1 MSARTT
7 NALIERADRTA
18 EAAYVLL
25 RTTRLRE
32 RWEARGAEV
41 HLVGSLATGLLL
53 KHLDI
58 DLHVYTP
65 TLDPADGFAI
75 AASLAP
81 CRLEYRDLSDTSER
95 CLEWH
100 LWLRDAA
107 DRKWQVDVIQMSPDS
122 PYKGYFEHRT
132 ERIRA
137 ALTPET
143 RNVILAIKDNIP
155 LGTRIPGILI
165 YMAVLHDGIRTPADF
180 QVWLRDHPLDG
191 ILDWCPEEI
200 E

>member
-1 MSARTT
+1 MPELDD
-7 NALIERADRTA
+7 LIVRAECAA
-18 EAAYVLL
+18 EAAHALL
-25 RTTRLRE
+25 RATRLRE

-53 KHLDI
+53 RHLDI

-75 AASLAP
+75 AAALAP
-81 CRLEYRDLSDTSER
+81 RRLEFRDLSDTPER

-100 LWLRDAA
+100 LWIRDAA
-107 DRKWQVDVIQMSPDS
+107 DREWQVDVIQMPPDS
-122 PYKGYFEHRT
+122 PYKGYFECRA

-143 RNVILAIKDNIP
+143 RRAVLALKDTVQP
-155 LGTRIPGILI
+155 DAHVPGILLC
-165 YMAVLHDGIRTPADF
+165 MAVLRDGIRTPAALRD
-180 QVWLRDHPLDG
+180 WLRDHPLDG
-191 ILDWCPEEI
+191 ILDWCP
-200 E
+200 

>member
-1 MSARTT
+1 MSAHTT
-7 NALIERADRTA
+7 DALIERAERTA
-18 EAAYVLL
+18 EAAHALL
-25 RTTRLRE
+25 RDTRLCE

-100 LWLRDAA
+100 LWFRDAD
-107 DRKWQVDVIQMSPDS
+107 DREWQVDVIQMSHDS
-122 PYKGYFEHRT
+122 PYKGYFEHRA

-137 ALTPET
+137 VLTPET
-143 RNVILAIKDNIP
+143 RCAILTLKDAVP
-155 LGTRIPGILI
+155 PDTHVPGILI
-165 YMAVLHDGIRTPADF
+165 YMAVLRDGIRTPETFRA
-180 QVWLRDHPLDG
+180 WLRDHPFDG
-191 ILDWCPEEI
+191 ILNWCP
-200 E
+200 

>member
-1 MSARTT
+1 MSTHTT
-7 NALIERADRTA
+7 NPLIERAERTA
-18 EAAYVLL
+18 EAAYALL
-25 RTTRLRE
+25 RDTRLRE

-58 DLHVYTP
+58 DLHVYTN

-75 AASLAP
+75 ATALAP
-81 CRLEYRDLSDTSER
+81 QRLEYRDLSDTSER

-100 LWLRDAA
+100 LWFRDA
-107 DRKWQVDVIQMSPDS
+107 DEREWQVDVIQMSHDS

-137 ALTPET
+137 VLTPET
-143 RNVILAIKDNIP
+143 RRAILTLKDAVP
-155 LGTRIPGILI
+155 ADTHVPGILI
-165 YMAVLHDGIRTPADF
+165 YMAVLRDGIRTPKAF
-180 QVWLRDHPLDG
+180 RAWLCDHPLDG
-191 ILDWCPEEI
+191 ILDWCP
-200 E
+200 

>member
-1 MSARTT
+1 MSTHTT
-7 NALIERADRTA
+7 DSLIERAERTA
-18 EAAYVLL
+18 EAAYALL
-25 RTTRLRE
+25 RTTRLCE

-65 TLDPADGFAI
+65 TLDTADGFAI
-75 AASLAP
+75 ATSLAP

-107 DRKWQVDVIQMSPDS
+107 DREWQVDVIQMLPDS
-122 PYKGYFEHRT
+122 PYKDYFEHRA

-137 ALTPET
+137 VLTPEA
-143 RNVILAIKDNIP
+143 RHAILALKDDVP
-155 LGTRIPGILI
+155 VGTHIPGILI
-165 YMAVLHDGIRTPADF
+165 YMAVLRDGIRTPEAF
-180 QVWLRDHPLDG
+180 RAWLRDHPLEG
-191 ILDWCPEEI
+191 IIEWCP
-200 E
+200 

>member
-1 MSARTT
+1 MPELDD
-7 NALIERADRTA
+7 LIVRAECAA
-18 EAAYVLL
+18 EAAHALL
-25 RTTRLRE
+25 RATRLRE

-53 KHLDI
+53 RHLDI

-65 TLDPADGFAI
+65 TIDPADGFAI
-75 AASLAP
+75 AAALAP
-81 CRLEYRDLSDTSER
+81 SRLEFRDLSDTPER

-107 DRKWQVDVIQMSPDS
+107 AREWQVDVIQMPPDS
-122 PYKGYFEHRT
+122 PYKGYFECRA

-143 RNVILAIKDNIP
+143 RRAILALKDTVP
-155 LGTRIPGILI
+155 PDAHVPGILI
-165 YMAVLHDGIRTPADF
+165 YMAVLRDGIRGLPAF
-180 QVWLRDHPLDG
+180 RAWLRAHPLDG
-191 ILDWCPEEI
+191 ILEWCP
-200 E
+200 

>member
-1 MSARTT
+1 MPELDD
-7 NALIERADRTA
+7 LIVRAECAA
-18 EAAYVLL
+18 EAAHALL
-25 RTTRLRE
+25 RATRLRE

-53 KHLDI
+53 RHLDI

-65 TLDPADGFAI
+65 TLNPAEGFAI
-75 AASLAP
+75 AAALAP
-81 CRLEYRDLSDTSER
+81 SRLEFRDLSDTPER

-107 DRKWQVDVIQMSPDS
+107 ARDWQVDVIQMPPDS
-122 PYKGYFEHRT
+122 PYKGYFEHRA

-143 RNVILAIKDNIP
+143 RRAILALKDALP
-155 LGTRIPGILI
+155 PEAHVPGILI
-165 YMAVLHDGIRTPADF
+165 CMAVLRDGIRDLPAF
-180 QVWLRDHPLDG
+180 RAWLRAHPLDG
-191 ILDWCPEEI
+191 ILEWCP
-200 E
+200 